1 MLQEKI
7 NGYTKFDY
15 RRIFVWGDFLEEME
29 VKYPVDFLGKEEQ
42 NTLRKLI
49 DKGNE
54 LQEQLNEN
62 YIGGISFEYYVRKLN
77 ACIGKQ
83 DIIIEHIKGFRTDL
97 QKWLKEQKDEILLF
111 GTKTCPN
118 CTVAKKLLDKNKVKY
133 KFVDAEENVK
143 LTKELKVKQAP
154 TLVIIKDGKTEVIAN
169 LSNIKKHIESFKI

>member
-83 DIIIEHIKGFRTDL
+83 DIIIEHIKSFRTDL
-97 QKWLKEQKDEILLF
+97 QKWLKECK
-111 GTKTCPN
+111 
-118 CTVAKKLLDKNKVKY
+118 
-133 KFVDAEENVK
+133 
-143 LTKELKVKQAP
+143 
-154 TLVIIKDGKTEVIAN
+154 KTE
-169 LSNIKKHIESFKI
+169 LLKHEKYSRKHKFIV